1 MTPQLQ
7 TLHMKTP
14 GITELSNYY
23 LVQLMIKERIRSIF
37 TGESFD
43 SEKRKEHALN
53 LCVNY
58 TTVPPTFTTPEECKN
73 FWEQEALALVNN
85 YDLYEQ
91 TPSIQT
97 DLHTLK
103 QMEGKNFQITSFTQF
118 GIMIIIEVG

>member
-37 TGESFD
+37 TGEPFD

-53 LCVNY
+53 LCVHY